1 MPTPASAPFLTGADR
16 HSAEPLL
23 IGVSVG
29 IVAAGLTACWSYYV
43 SNRRPEWGA
52 DAPDRQTHP
61 VTSRIATGR
70 RLHRLISN
78 GYYVDS
84 LYQWTVDRVV
94 LASSRLVALFDRIVV
109 NDTGV
114 DGPAWT
120 VMLSALRLRLVQSGK
135 VYNYGMAMAV
145 GALGLGLLWWTLA
158 G

>member
-1 MPTPASAPFLTGADR
+1 M
-16 HSAEPLL
+16 
-23 IGVSVG
+23 
-29 IVAAGLTACWSYYV
+29 

-61 VTSRIATGR
+61 VASRIAMGR

-78 GYYVDS
+78 GYYVDA

-145 GALGLGLLWWTLA
+145 GALSLGLLWWTLA